1 MALVLI
7 ASILLAEF
15 CSVLNVAV
23 IHLQDF
29 VLIFSFFLC
38 WNPTIVIITIR
49 VTCCCLLSYEN
60 ID

>member
-29 VLIFSFFLC
+29 VLIFFLC